1 METGELLR
9 PRPAAAPGKSL
20 IAMTVE
26 RRRMVADDV
35 VLLGLA
41 AKDGRP
47 LPAWAPGAHVDL
59 YLDGGGIVRQY
70 SLCGDPRDTS
80 RWNVAVLLEK
90 NGRGGSAIV
99 HRTCLEGESL
109 QAGLPV
115 NRFPLREAPHVVF
128 VAGGIGI
135 TPFLP
140 MIGALE
146 RDGRSWELHYAGRRL
161 TSMAFAGALEL
172 WHGSRVSLYA
182 KSEGTPLALGSVLRN
197 LPAGTAVYA
206 CGPARLLDEVD
217 NRCRAAGIKAHMERF
232 AAPARP
238 EPVGVGQPDHAFE
251 VHLKRSGVT
260 IVVEPGQSVLAAAEA
275 AGADVF
281 GSCLEGVCGTCETRV
296 LEGIPDH
303 RDCVLDGA
311 PTNTMMICVSRCKGA
326 RLVLDA

>member
-1 METGELLR
+1 
-9 PRPAAAPGKSL
+9 
-20 IAMTVE
+20 
-26 RRRMVADDV
+26 MVADDV

-41 AKDGRP
+41 AEDGRP
-47 LPAWAPGAHVDL
+47 LPAWTPGAHVDL
-59 YLDGGGIVRQY
+59 HVDGIVRQY

-90 NGRGGSAIV
+90 NGRGGSAAV
-99 HRTCLEGESL
+99 HRTCVDGASL
-109 QAGLPV
+109 HAGPPV
-115 NRFPLREAPHVVF
+115 NHFPLREASHVVF

-146 RDGRSWELHYAGRRL
+146 RDGRSWELHYAGRRRE
-161 TSMAFAGALEL
+161 SMAFAGELEL

-182 KSEGTPLALGSVLRN
+182 KNEGTPLALGGVLRAV
-197 LPAGTAVYA
+197 PAGTAVYA

-217 NRCRAAGIKAHMERF
+217 NRCRAVGTKAHMERF

-238 EPVGVGQPDHAFE
+238 EPDSLREPDRPIE
-251 VHLKRSGVT
+251 VHLKRTGVT
-260 IVVEPGQSVLAAAEA
+260 IVVEPGRSILDAAEA

-296 LEGIPDH
+296 LEGTPDH
-303 RDCVLDGA
+303 RDCVLNGE

-326 RLVLDA
+326 RLVLDV

>member
-1 METGELLR
+1 VETGELLGAR
-9 PRPAAAPGKSL
+9 PTAAPRKNL
-20 IAMTVE
+20 IALTVE
-26 RRRMVADDV
+26 RRRLVADDV
-35 VLLGLA
+35 ILLSLA
-41 AKDGRP
+41 AGDGRP
-47 LPAWAPGAHVDL
+47 LPGWAPGAHIDL

-70 SLCGDPRDTS
+70 SLCGDPRDTR

-90 NGRGGSAIV
+90 NGRGGSAAV
-99 HRTCLEGESL
+99 HRTCLEGASL
-109 QAGLPV
+109 QAGLPA

-146 RDGRSWELHYAGRRL
+146 RDGRSWELHYAGRRPA
-161 TSMAFAGALEL
+161 SMAFADALEL
-172 WHGSRVSLYA
+172 WHGSRVSLYPR
-182 KSEGTPLALGSVLRN
+182 SEGTPLALGSVLRN

-217 NRCRAAGIKAHMERF
+217 NRCRASGIKAHMERF

-238 EPVGVGQPDHAFE
+238 ERVGLRQPDHAFE
-251 VHLKRSGVT
+251 VYLERTGVT
-260 IVVEPGQSVLAAAEA
+260 IAVEPGQSILAAAEA

-281 GSCLEGVCGTCETRV
+281 GSCLEGVCGTCETTV
-296 LEGIPDH
+296 LEGTPDH
-303 RDCVLDGA
+303 RDCVLDGTA
-311 PTNTMMICVSRCKGA
+311 TGSMMICVSRCKGS